1 MGLVGTSPGTRF
13 RGCRGVD
20 LDPSALGGI
29 VLTSTL
35 TNARRFRSVPDLS
48 LGDIRVPVL
57 VMHHKRDAC
66 PSCVAGETDLVM
78 SGLKRAPVK
87 KLVLVDGG
95 GGASG
100 DPCDA
105 LHYHGYIGMEKEA
118 VATITGWIRDP
129 KP

>member
-1 MGLVGTSPGTRF
+1 VWLVGTSLGT
-13 RGCRGVD
+13 VSAAAAAID
-20 LDPSALGGI
+20 IDPSALAGI

-35 TNARRFRSVPDLS
+35 TNARRFRAVPDLS

-100 DPCDA
+100 DPCEPM
-105 LHYHGYIGMEKEA
+105 HFHGYIGMEKEA
-118 VATITGWIRDP
+118 VAIITGWIRNP
-129 KP
+129 RP